1 MIMIE
6 VSQKVNQ
13 IFDGVDEQQGDMLAE
28 LITWCDINTGS
39 TNYAGLMQLSEVL
52 LAKLSVFGEAEFVS
66 LPDRLVVNDQGEKV
80 SYPSP
85 PIVRLS
91 LERNDKP
98 SVLLVGH
105 YDTVYDKEHAFQ
117 ICTDLNNGLINGPG
131 IADLKGGL
139 SVMFKALECLQSAG
153 FLDEIGIEVLLN
165 PDEEIGSPC
174 SGTYLVE
181 RAKYHDVGL
190 IFEPSL
196 PDGTLVGERKGSGN
210 FTVRVNGKAA
220 HAGRDIESGRNALVH
235 LTKLFNEIN
244 ALHGQKDGLTVNI
257 ANIQGGGA
265 LNVVPDL
272 AVGRFNCR
280 IESNNDIAWL
290 EEQLASMTSEYNS
303 VEGYQVTLFGGI
315 TRRPKPL
322 TKANQNLQNFITE
335 TGNLLGIDVA
345 YRATGGVCDGNNLSQ
360 SGLPNVDTLGVRGGD
375 IHSINE
381 YMVIDSLAER
391 TKFVA
396 LILMRMAQGEFDFIR
411 DCEKLN
417 KA

>member
-1 MIMIE
+1 MNT
-6 VSQKVNQ
+6 VSTKIAQLFNQ
-13 IFDGVDEQQGDMLAE
+13 IDDQQSDMLAE
-28 LITWCDINTGS
+28 LVTWCDINTGS
-39 TNYAGLMQLSEVL
+39 TNFDGLNQLSEVL
-52 LAKLSVFGEAEFVS
+52 FAKLSEYGEAEFVD
-66 LPDRLVVNDQGEKV
+66 LPDRVVVSDQGEEV
-80 SYPSP
+80 SFASP

-91 LERNDKP
+91 LEQKNKP
-98 SVLLVGH
+98 SILLVGH
-105 YDTVYDKEHAFQ
+105 YDTVYDKDHSFQ
-117 ICTDLNNGLINGPG
+117 VCTDLGNGLINGPG

-139 SVMFKALECLQSAG
+139 SVMFKALECLRLSG
-153 FLDEIGIEVLLN
+153 LMGEIGIEILLN

-174 SGTYLVE
+174 SSAYLVE

-220 HAGRDIESGRNALVH
+220 HAGRNIEFGRNALVH
-235 LTKLFNEIN
+235 LMTLFNEID
-244 ALHGQKDGLTVNI
+244 ALHGQKEGLTVNI
-257 ANIQGGGA
+257 ASIQGGGA

-280 IESNNDIAWL
+280 IEKNDDIAWL
-290 EEQLASMTSEYNS
+290 EEQLASMISEYNS
-303 VEGYQVTLFGGI
+303 VEGYQATLFGGI

-335 TGNLLGIDVA
+335 TGGLLGIDVA

-396 LILMRMAQGEFDFIR
+396 LILMRMAKGEFDFIR
-411 DCEKLN
+411 DSEKLN

>member
-1 MIMIE
+1 
-6 VSQKVNQ
+6 
-13 IFDGVDEQQGDMLAE
+13 MLDE
-28 LITWCDINTGS
+28 LISWCDVNTGS
-39 TNYAGLMQLSEVL
+39 TNFKGLSQLSEIYL
-52 LAKLSVFGEAEFVS
+52 NKLSKFGDAEFVE
-66 LPDRLVVNDQGEKV
+66 LPDRVVINDQGEEV
-80 SYPSP
+80 AFPSP
-85 PIVRLS
+85 PLVRLS
-91 LERNDKP
+91 LNQENKP

-105 YDTVYDKEHAFQ
+105 YDTVYDKDHSFQ
-117 ICTDLNNGLINGPG
+117 VCTDLGNGTINGPG

-139 SVMFKALECLQSAG
+139 SVMFNALECLRSCG
-153 FLDEIGIEVLLN
+153 LMGEIGIEVLLN

-174 SGTYLVE
+174 SGDYLVE
-181 RAKYHDVGL
+181 RAKYHDAGL

-210 FTVRVNGKAA
+210 FTLKVNGKAA

-235 LTKLFNEIN
+235 LTKLLNEIN
-244 ALHGQKDGLTVNI
+244 ALHGQKHGLTVNV

-280 IESNNDIAWL
+280 IESNDDIAWL
-290 EEQLASMTSEYNS
+290 EEKLAKMVAECDA

-315 TRRPKPL
+315 ARKPKPL
-322 TKANQNLQNFITE
+322 TKANQNLQNFISE
-335 TGNLLGIDVA
+335 TGELLGIDVA

-375 IHSINE
+375 IHSIKE
-381 YMVIDSLAER
+381 YMVIASLAER

-411 DCEKLN
+411 DTDKLN

>member
-1 MIMIE
+1 MSK
-6 VSQKVNQ
+6 VSAKITQLFSQ
-13 IFDGVDEQQGDMLAE
+13 IDDQQNDMLAE
-28 LITWCDINTGS
+28 LITWCNINTGS
-39 TNYAGLMQLSEVL
+39 TNFEGLSQLSKVL
-52 LAKLSVFGEAEFVS
+52 FAKLSEFGEAEFVE
-66 LPDRLVVNDQGEKV
+66 LPDRVVVNDKGQEV
-80 SYPSP
+80 SFPSP
-85 PIVRLS
+85 PIIRLS
-91 LERNDKP
+91 KEQESKP

-105 YDTVYDKEHAFQ
+105 YDTVYEKDHSFQ
-117 ICTDLNNGLINGPG
+117 VCTDLGNGLINGPG
-131 IADLKGGL
+131 VADLKGGL
-139 SVMFKALECLQSAG
+139 SVMFKALECLRENG
-153 FLDEIGIEVLLN
+153 LIDEIGIEILLN

-174 SGTYLVE
+174 SGAYLIE

-210 FTVRVNGKAA
+210 FTVRVNGKSA
-220 HAGRDIESGRNALVH
+220 HAGRDIEAGRNALVH
-235 LTKLFNEIN
+235 LVTLFNEIN
-244 ALHGQKDGLTVNI
+244 ALHGQKEGLTVNI
-257 ANIQGGGA
+257 ASIQGGGA

-280 IESNNDIAWL
+280 IESNDDIEWL
-290 EEQLASMTSEYNS
+290 EERLASLIAGHDL
-303 VEGYQVTLFGGI
+303 VEGYQVALFGGI

-335 TGNLLGIDVA
+335 TGSLLGIDVA

-396 LILMRMAQGEFDFIR
+396 LILMRMAKGEFDFIR
-411 DCEKLN
+411 DSEKL
-417 KA
+417 KEA

>member
-1 MIMIE
+1 MSK
-6 VSQKVNQ
+6 VSAKIAQLFSQ
-13 IFDGVDEQQGDMLAE
+13 IDDQQNDMLAE
-28 LITWCDINTGS
+28 LITWCDINSGS
-39 TNYAGLMQLSEVL
+39 TNFEGLNQLSKVL
-52 LAKLSVFGEAEFVS
+52 LAKLSEFGEAEFVK
-66 LPDRLVVNDQGEKV
+66 LPDRVVVNDKGEEV
-80 SYPSP
+80 SSPSP
-85 PIVRLS
+85 PIIRLS
-91 LERNDKP
+91 KEQENKP

-105 YDTVYDKEHAFQ
+105 YDTVYDKDHSFQ
-117 ICTDLNNGLINGPG
+117 VCTDLGNGLINGPG

-139 SVMFKALECLQSAG
+139 SVMLKALECLREG
-153 FLDEIGIEVLLN
+153 GLMDEIGIEILLN

-174 SGTYLVE
+174 SGSYLVE

-210 FTVRVNGKAA
+210 FTVRVNGKSA
-220 HAGRDIESGRNALVH
+220 HAGRDIEAGRNALVH
-235 LTKLFNEIN
+235 LMALFNEIN
-244 ALHGQKDGLTVNI
+244 ALHGQKEGLTVNI
-257 ANIQGGGA
+257 ASIQGGGA

-280 IESNNDIAWL
+280 IESNDDIAWL
-290 EEQLASMTSEYNS
+290 EEELASLIAAHDSA
-303 VEGYQVTLFGGI
+303 EGYQVALFGGI

-322 TKANQNLQNFITE
+322 TKANKNLQNFITE
-335 TGNLLGIDVA
+335 TGGLLGIDVA

-391 TKFVA
+391 SKFVA
-396 LILMRMAQGEFDFIR
+396 LILMRMANGEFDFIR
-411 DCEKLN
+411 DSEKLR

>member
-1 MIMIE
+1 MSK
-6 VSQKVNQ
+6 VSAKITQLFSQ
-13 IFDGVDEQQGDMLAE
+13 IDDQQNDMLAE
-28 LITWCDINTGS
+28 LITWCNINTGS
-39 TNYAGLMQLSEVL
+39 TNFEGLSQLSKVL
-52 LAKLSVFGEAEFVS
+52 FAKLSEFGEAEFVE
-66 LPDRLVVNDQGEKV
+66 LPDRVVVNDKGQEV
-80 SYPSP
+80 SFPSP
-85 PIVRLS
+85 PIIRLS
-91 LERNDKP
+91 KEQESKP

-105 YDTVYDKEHAFQ
+105 YDTVYEKAHSFQ
-117 ICTDLNNGLINGPG
+117 VCTDLGNGLINGPG
-131 IADLKGGL
+131 VADLKGGL
-139 SVMFKALECLQSAG
+139 SVMFKALECLRENG
-153 FLDEIGIEVLLN
+153 LIDEIGIEILLN

-174 SGTYLVE
+174 SGAYLIE

-210 FTVRVNGKAA
+210 FTVRVNGKSA
-220 HAGRDIESGRNALVH
+220 HAGRDIEAGRNALVH
-235 LTKLFNEIN
+235 LVTLFNEIN
-244 ALHGQKDGLTVNI
+244 ALHGQKEGLTVNI
-257 ANIQGGGA
+257 ASIQGGGA

-280 IESNNDIAWL
+280 IESNDDIEWL
-290 EEQLASMTSEYNS
+290 EERLASLIAGHDL
-303 VEGYQVTLFGGI
+303 VEGYQVALFGGI

-335 TGNLLGIDVA
+335 TGSLLGIDVA

-396 LILMRMAQGEFDFIR
+396 LILMRMAKGEFDFIR
-411 DCEKLN
+411 DSEKL
-417 KA
+417 KEA

>member
-1 MIMIE
+1 
-6 VSQKVNQ
+6 
-13 IFDGVDEQQGDMLAE
+13 
-28 LITWCDINTGS
+28 
-39 TNYAGLMQLSEVL
+39 
-52 LAKLSVFGEAEFVS
+52 
-66 LPDRLVVNDQGEKV
+66 
-80 SYPSP
+80 
-85 PIVRLS
+85 
-91 LERNDKP
+91 
-98 SVLLVGH
+98 
-105 YDTVYDKEHAFQ
+105 
-117 ICTDLNNGLINGPG
+117 
-131 IADLKGGL
+131 L

-153 FLDEIGIEVLLN
+153 LLDEIGIEVLLN

-174 SGTYLVE
+174 SGAYLVE

-244 ALHGQKDGLTVNI
+244 ELHGQKDGLTVNI
-257 ANIQGGGA
+257 ASIQGGGA

-303 VEGYQVTLFGGI
+303 VEGYQVALFGGI

-411 DCEKLN
+411 DSEKLN

>member
-1 MIMIE
+1 MSALSPKIE
-6 VSQKVNQ
+6 HLFSQTGDKQ
-13 IFDGVDEQQGDMLAE
+13 SDMLAE

-52 LAKLSVFGEAEFVS
+52 LSKLSLFGGSEFVR
-66 LPDRLVVNDQGEKV
+66 LPDRVVVNDQGEEV
-80 SYPSP
+80 SFSSP
-85 PIVRLS
+85 PIVRLN
-91 LERNDKP
+91 LEHEGKP
-98 SVLLVGH
+98 SILLVGH
-105 YDTVYDKEHAFQ
+105 YDTVYDENHVFQ
-117 ICTDLNNGLINGPG
+117 NCTDLGNGNINGPG

-139 SVMFKALECLQSAG
+139 SVMFKALECLQEVG
-153 FLDEIGIEVLLN
+153 LMEEIGIEVLLN

-174 SGTYLVE
+174 SGAYLVE

-210 FTVRVNGKAA
+210 FTIRVNGKSA

-235 LTKLFNEIN
+235 LTKLLNEIN
-244 ALHGQKDGLTVNI
+244 ALHGQKHGLTVNI

-280 IESNNDIAWL
+280 IESNNNIAWL
-290 EEQLASMTSEYNS
+290 EDKLAAMVAGYDA

-335 TGNLLGIDVA
+335 TGGLLGIDVA

-391 TKFVA
+391 SKFVA
-396 LILMRMAQGEFDFIR
+396 LILIRMANGEFDFIR
-411 DCEKLN
+411 DSEKLS

>member
-1 MIMIE
+1 MSK
-6 VSQKVNQ
+6 VSANIAQLFSQ
-13 IFDGVDEQQGDMLAE
+13 IDGQQSDLLAE

-39 TNYAGLMQLSEVL
+39 TNFEGLSQLSKVL
-52 LAKLSVFGEAEFVS
+52 LDKLSNFGEAEFVE
-66 LPDRLVVNDQGEKV
+66 LPDRVVVNDKGEEV
-80 SYPSP
+80 SFPSP
-85 PIVRLS
+85 PIIRLS
-91 LERNDKP
+91 KEQANKP

-105 YDTVYDKEHAFQ
+105 YDTVYDKDHSFQ
-117 ICTDLNNGLINGPG
+117 VCTDLGNGLINGPG

-139 SVMFKALECLQSAG
+139 SVMFKALECLRDNG
-153 FLDEIGIEVLLN
+153 LMDEIGIEILLN

-174 SGTYLVE
+174 SGAYLVE

-210 FTVRVNGKAA
+210 FTVRVNGKSA
-220 HAGRDIESGRNALVH
+220 HAGRDIEAGRNALVH
-235 LTKLFNEIN
+235 LMRLFNEIN
-244 ALHGQKDGLTVNI
+244 ALHGQKEGLTVNI
-257 ANIQGGGA
+257 ASIQGGGA

-280 IESNNDIAWL
+280 IESNDDIAWL
-290 EEQLASMTSEYNS
+290 EEKLALLIAIHDST
-303 VEGYQVTLFGGI
+303 EGYQVGLFGGI

-335 TGNLLGIDVA
+335 TGGLLGIDVA

-381 YMVIDSLAER
+381 YMVIDSLSER

-396 LILMRMAQGEFDFIR
+396 LILMRMAKGEFDFIR
-411 DCEKLN
+411 DSEKL
-417 KA
+417 KEA

>member
-1 MIMIE
+1 MNV
-6 VSQKVNQ
+6 VSQKINQ
-13 IFDGVDEQQGDMLAE
+13 IFEVVDEQQGGMLAE

-39 TNYAGLMQLSEVL
+39 TNYAGLSELSEVL
-52 LAKLSVFGEAEFVS
+52 LAKLSAFGEAEFVP
-66 LPDRLVVNDQGEKV
+66 LPDRVVISEQGEEV

-91 LERNDKP
+91 LRKENKP
-98 SVLLVGH
+98 SIILVGH
-105 YDTVYDKEHAFQ
+105 YDTVYDKDHAFQ
-117 ICTDLNNGLINGPG
+117 VCTDLNNGLINGPG

-139 SVMFKALECLQSAG
+139 SVMFKALECLRDTG
-153 FLDEIGIEVLLN
+153 LMDEIGIEVLLN

-174 SGTYLVE
+174 SGAYLVE
-181 RAKYHDVGL
+181 RAKYHDVGF

-210 FTVRVNGKAA
+210 FTVRVKGKSA
-220 HAGRDIESGRNALVH
+220 HAGRDIEAGRNALVH
-235 LTKLFNEIN
+235 LMALLQEIN
-244 ALHGQKDGLTVNI
+244 TLHGQKEGLTVNI

-280 IESNNDIAWL
+280 IESNDDIEWL
-290 EEQLASMTSEYNS
+290 EEKLASLVAAHDST
-303 VEGYQVTLFGGI
+303 EGYQVTLFGGI
-315 TRRPKPL
+315 SRRPKPL
-322 TKANQNLQNFITE
+322 TKANQNLQNFIAE
-335 TGNLLGIDVA
+335 TGDLLGIDVA

-396 LILMRMAQGEFDFIR
+396 LILMRMAKGEFDFIR
-411 DCEKLN
+411 DSEKLTED
-417 KA
+417 

>member
-1 MIMIE
+1 MSA
-6 VSQKVNQ
+6 VSTKIAQLFSQIDNQ
-13 IFDGVDEQQGDMLAE
+13 QNDMLAE

-39 TNYAGLMQLSEVL
+39 TNFEGLNRLSEVL
-52 LAKLSVFGEAEFVS
+52 LAKLSEFGEAEFVE
-66 LPDRLVVNDQGEKV
+66 LPDRVVVNDRGEEV
-80 SYPSP
+80 SFPSP
-85 PIVRLS
+85 PIIRLS
-91 LERNDKP
+91 REQENKP

-105 YDTVYDKEHAFQ
+105 YDTVYDKEHSFQ
-117 ICTDLNNGLINGPG
+117 VCTDLGNGLINGPG

-139 SVMFKALECLQSAG
+139 SVMFKALECLRNND
-153 FLDEIGIEVLLN
+153 LTDEIGIEILLN

-174 SGTYLVE
+174 SGAYLVE

-210 FTVRVNGKAA
+210 FTVRVNGKSA
-220 HAGRDIESGRNALVH
+220 HAGRDIGSGRNALVH
-235 LTKLFNEIN
+235 LMTLCDAIN
-244 ALHGQKDGLTVNI
+244 ALHGQKEGLTVNI
-257 ANIQGGGA
+257 ASIQGGGA

-280 IESNNDIAWL
+280 IESNDDIAWL
-290 EEQLASMTSEYNS
+290 EEKLASLVANHNS
-303 VEGYQVTLFGGI
+303 VEGYQVALFGGI
-315 TRRPKPL
+315 TRRPKAL

-335 TGNLLGIDVA
+335 TGGLLGIDVA

-375 IHSINE
+375 IHSVNE

-396 LILMRMAQGEFDFIR
+396 LILMRMAKGEFDFIR
-411 DCEKLN
+411 DSEKLI

>member
-1 MIMIE
+1 MIE

-28 LITWCDINTGS
+28 LITWCDMNTGS

-52 LAKLSVFGEAEFVS
+52 LAKLSVFGEAEFIS
-66 LPDRLVVNDQGEKV
+66 LPDRVVVNDQGEEV
-80 SYPSP
+80 SFQSP
-85 PIVRLS
+85 PIVRLV
-91 LERNDKP
+91 LEREHKP

-153 FLDEIGIEVLLN
+153 LLDEIGIEVLLN

-174 SGTYLVE
+174 SGAYLVE

-244 ALHGQKDGLTVNI
+244 ELHGQKDGLTVNI
-257 ANIQGGGA
+257 ASIQGGGA

-303 VEGYQVTLFGGI
+303 VEGYQVALFGGI

-411 DCEKLN
+411 DSEKLN

>member
-1 MIMIE
+1 MSA
-6 VSQKVNQ
+6 VSQQ
-13 IFDGVDEQQGDMLAE
+13 IEQLLLQIGDQQSDMLAE
-28 LITWCDINTGS
+28 LITWCDINSGS
-39 TNYAGLMQLSEVL
+39 TNFAGLTQLSEVL
-52 LAKLSVFGEAEFVS
+52 LAKLSAFGKAEFVD
-66 LPDRLVVNDQGEKV
+66 LPDRVVVNDHGQEV
-80 SYPSP
+80 SFPSP

-91 LERNDKP
+91 LEKEGKP

-105 YDTVYDKEHAFQ
+105 YDTVYDKDHTFQ
-117 ICTDLNNGLINGPG
+117 LCTDLGNGLINGPG

-139 SVMFKALECLQSAG
+139 SVMFKSLECLHASG
-153 FLDEIGIEVLLN
+153 LMDEIGIEVLLN

-174 SGTYLVE
+174 SGAYLIE
-181 RAKYHDVGL
+181 HAKYHDVGL

-220 HAGRDIESGRNALVH
+220 HAGRDIESGRNALLH
-235 LTKLFNEIN
+235 LTKLLNEVN
-244 ALHGQKDGLTVNI
+244 ALYGQKEGLTVNI
-257 ANIQGGGA
+257 ASIQGGGA

-280 IESNNDIAWL
+280 IERNDDIEWL
-290 EEQLASMTSEYNS
+290 EQKLASLVAEYDS
-303 VEGYQVTLFGGI
+303 VEGYKVALFGGI

-335 TGNLLGIDVA
+335 TGGLLGIKVA

-381 YMVIDSLAER
+381 YLVIDSLAER
-391 TKFVA
+391 TRFVA
-396 LILMRMAQGEFDFIR
+396 LILMRMAKGEFDFIR
-411 DCEKLN
+411 DSEKLN
-417 KA
+417 KV

>member
-1 MIMIE
+1 MGK
-6 VSQKVNQ
+6 VSPKITQLFSQ
-13 IFDGVDEQQGDMLAE
+13 IDDQQNDMLAE
-28 LITWCDINTGS
+28 LITWCNINTGS
-39 TNYAGLMQLSEVL
+39 TNFEGLSQLSKVL
-52 LAKLSVFGEAEFVS
+52 FAKLSEFGEAEFVE
-66 LPDRLVVNDQGEKV
+66 LPDRVVVNDKGQEV
-80 SYPSP
+80 SFPSP
-85 PIVRLS
+85 PIIRLS
-91 LERNDKP
+91 KEQEGKS

-105 YDTVYDKEHAFQ
+105 YDTVYEKDHSFQ
-117 ICTDLNNGLINGPG
+117 VCTDLGNGLINGPG
-131 IADLKGGL
+131 VADLKGGL
-139 SVMFKALECLQSAG
+139 SVMFKALECLQEVG
-153 FLDEIGIEVLLN
+153 LMEEIGIEVLLN

-174 SGTYLVE
+174 SGAYLVE

-210 FTVRVNGKAA
+210 FTVRVNGKSA

-235 LTKLFNEIN
+235 LTKLLNEIN
-244 ALHGQKDGLTVNI
+244 ALHGQKHGLTVNI

-280 IESNNDIAWL
+280 IESNDNIAWL
-290 EEQLASMTSEYNS
+290 EDKLAAMVAEYDA

-335 TGNLLGIDVA
+335 TGGLLGIDVA

-381 YMVIDSLAER
+381 YMVIASLAER
-391 TKFVA
+391 SKFVA
-396 LILMRMAQGEFDFIR
+396 LILMRMANGEFDFIR
-411 DCEKLN
+411 DSEKLR

>member
-1 MIMIE
+1 MNV
-6 VSQKVNQ
+6 VSQKINQ
-13 IFDGVDEQQGDMLAE
+13 IFEVVDEQQGGMLAE

-39 TNYAGLMQLSEVL
+39 TNYAGLSELSEVL
-52 LAKLSVFGEAEFVS
+52 LAKLSAFGEAEFVP
-66 LPDRLVVNDQGEKV
+66 LPDRVVISEQGEEV

-91 LERNDKP
+91 LRKENKP
-98 SVLLVGH
+98 SIILVGH
-105 YDTVYDKEHAFQ
+105 YDTVYDKDHAFQ
-117 ICTDLNNGLINGPG
+117 VCTDLNNGLINGPG

-139 SVMFKALECLQSAG
+139 SVMFKALECLRDTG
-153 FLDEIGIEVLLN
+153 LMDEIGIEVLLN

-174 SGTYLVE
+174 SGAYLVE

-210 FTVRVNGKAA
+210 FTVRVKGKSA
-220 HAGRDIESGRNALVH
+220 HAGRDIEAGRNALVH
-235 LTKLFNEIN
+235 LMALLQEIN
-244 ALHGQKDGLTVNI
+244 TLHGQKEGLTVNI

-280 IESNNDIAWL
+280 IESNDDIEWL
-290 EEQLASMTSEYNS
+290 EEKLASLVAAHDST
-303 VEGYQVTLFGGI
+303 EGYQVTLFGGI
-315 TRRPKPL
+315 SRRPKPL
-322 TKANQNLQNFITE
+322 TKANQNLQNFIAE
-335 TGNLLGIDVA
+335 TGDLLGIDVA

-396 LILMRMAQGEFDFIR
+396 LILMRMAKGEFDFIR
-411 DCEKLN
+411 DSEKLTED
-417 KA
+417 

>member
-1 MIMIE
+1 MSA
-6 VSQKVNQ
+6 VSQQ
-13 IFDGVDEQQGDMLAE
+13 IEQLLLQIGDQQSDMLAE
-28 LITWCDINTGS
+28 LITWCDINSGS
-39 TNYAGLMQLSEVL
+39 SNFAGLTQLSEVL
-52 LAKLSVFGEAEFVS
+52 LAKLSAFGKAEFVN
-66 LPDRLVVNDQGEKV
+66 LPDRVVVNDYGEEA
-80 SYPSP
+80 SFPSP

-91 LERNDKP
+91 LEKEGKP

-105 YDTVYDKEHAFQ
+105 YDTVYDKDHTFQ
-117 ICTDLNNGLINGPG
+117 LCTDLGNGLINGPG

-139 SVMFKALECLQSAG
+139 SVMFKALECLHASG
-153 FLDEIGIEVLLN
+153 LVDEIGIEVLLN

-174 SGTYLVE
+174 SGAYLVE

-220 HAGRDIESGRNALVH
+220 HAGRDIESGRNALLH
-235 LTKLFNEIN
+235 LTKLLNEVN
-244 ALHGQKDGLTVNI
+244 ALYGQKEGLTVNI
-257 ANIQGGGA
+257 ASIQGGGV

-280 IESNNDIAWL
+280 IERNDDIEWL
-290 EEQLASMTSEYNS
+290 EQKLASLVAEYDS
-303 VEGYQVTLFGGI
+303 VEGYQVALFGGI

-335 TGNLLGIDVA
+335 TGGLLGIKVA

-381 YMVIDSLAER
+381 YLVIDSLAER
-391 TKFVA
+391 TRFVA
-396 LILMRMAQGEFDFIR
+396 LILMRMAKGEFDFIR
-411 DCEKLN
+411 DSEKLN
-417 KA
+417 KV